1 MIDIDMSKYT
11 QLYTKDAVKL
21 MRELIQK
28 PPTHNGR
35 TPLQTSAL
43 AMGFCSMKRHGRTN
57 GANEK
62 YLSIL
67 SSLVRN
73 PTALIFPEQTGT
85 DALNTALSC
94 LEADAVAE
102 RVAVKEFKFPQRY

>member
-11 QLYTKDAVKL
+11 LLYTKDAVKL
-21 MRELIQK
+21 IQELIRK

-43 AMGFCSMKRHGRTN
+43 AMGFCSMKRRGRTD

-67 SSLVRN
+67 SYLVRN
-73 PTALIFPEQTGT
+73 PTALIFPEQTIT

-94 LEADAVAE
+94 LEADAAAE
-102 RVAVKEFKFPQRY
+102 RATVYDFARRY

>member
-11 QLYTKDAVKL
+11 LLYPKDAVKL
-21 MRELIQK
+21 IQELIRK

-43 AMGFCSMKRHGRTN
+43 AMGFCSMKRRGRTD

-67 SSLVRN
+67 SYLVRN
-73 PTALIFPEQTGT
+73 PTALIFPEQTIT

-94 LEADAVAE
+94 LEADAAAE
-102 RVAVKEFKFPQRY
+102 RATVYDFARRY

>member
-1 MIDIDMSKYT
+1 VIDIDMSKYT
-11 QLYTKDAVKL
+11 LLYTKDAVKL
-21 MRELIQK
+21 IQELIRK

-43 AMGFCSMKRHGRTN
+43 AMGFCSMKRRGRTD

-67 SSLVRN
+67 SYLVRN
-73 PTALIFPEQTGT
+73 PTALIFPEQTIT

-94 LEADAVAE
+94 LEADAAAE
-102 RVAVKEFKFPQRY
+102 RATVYDFARRY

>member
-11 QLYTKDAVKL
+11 QMYARDAVQLLRK
-21 MRELIQK
+21 LIQK

-43 AMGFCSMKRHGRTN
+43 AMGFCSMKRRGRTN
-57 GANEK
+57 GGNEK
-62 YLSIL
+62 YLAIL
-67 SSLVRN
+67 SYLARN
-73 PTALIFPEQTGT
+73 PTALIFPDQMVT

-94 LEADAVAE
+94 LEADAAAE
-102 RVAVKEFKFPQRY
+102 RVAADEFKFPQRY

>member
-43 AMGFCSMKRHGRTN
+43 AMGFCSMKRHGRIN

-67 SSLVRN
+67 SYLVRN
-73 PTALIFPEQTGT
+73 PTALIFSEQTVT

-102 RVAVKEFKFPQRY
+102 RIAAKEFKFPQRY

>member
-11 QLYTKDAVKL
+11 KLYTRDAVKL
-21 MRELIQK
+21 LREIIQK

-35 TPLQTSAL
+35 TTLQTSAL
-43 AMGFCSMKRHGRTN
+43 AMGFCSMQRHGRTN

-67 SSLVRN
+67 SYLVRN
-73 PTALIFPEQTGT
+73 PTALIFPEQTIT

-94 LEADAVAE
+94 LEADAAAE
-102 RVAVKEFKFPQRY
+102 RAAVHDFARRY

>member
-11 QLYTKDAVKL
+11 QLCARDAVQL

-43 AMGFCSMKRHGRTN
+43 AMGFCSMKRRGRSDC
-57 GANEK
+57 ANEK
-62 YLSIL
+62 YLAIL
-67 SSLVRN
+67 SYLTRN
-73 PTALIFPEQTGT
+73 PTALIFPEQTVT

>member
-1 MIDIDMSKYT
+1 MSKYT
-11 QLYTKDAVKL
+11 LLYTKDAVKL
-21 MRELIQK
+21 IQELIRK

-43 AMGFCSMKRHGRTN
+43 AMGFCSMKRRGRTD

-67 SSLVRN
+67 SYLVRN
-73 PTALIFPEQTGT
+73 PTALIFPEQTIT

-94 LEADAVAE
+94 LEADAAAE
-102 RVAVKEFKFPQRY
+102 RATVYDFARRY